1 MLPQNSCS
9 RSSAL
14 HFLLFIHHHHHHH
27 HHFHSTRSFFA
38 LFHCPIVYVESFA
51 RVQSLSMSGRI
62 MYHAADKFVV
72 QWEGLRARY
81 PRAVFAGVMC

>member
-1 MLPQNSCS
+1 
-9 RSSAL
+9 
-14 HFLLFIHHHHHHH
+14 
-27 HHFHSTRSFFA
+27 
-38 LFHCPIVYVESFA
+38 VYVESFA

-81 PRAVFAGVMC
+81 PRAVYAGVMC